1 MGDKK
6 KLTVAWSHLVVSL
19 LCAAVATGAIL
30 AFGVGRMGRG
40 EMFAVMI
47 YCFAISGIEFWAFN
61 KLSDRRHAE
70 IVDRLYREDE
80 PTP

>member
-1 MGDKK
+1 M
-6 KLTVAWSHLVVSL
+6 AWLHLVVSL
-19 LCAAVATGAIL
+19 PCAAVAAGAIL
-30 AFGVGRMGRG
+30 AFGPGWMERG

-47 YCFAISGIEFWAFN
+47 YWFAISGIEFWAFN
-61 KLSDRRHAE
+61 KLSGRRHAE